1 MTQSTFIAQ
10 AIAVS
15 YLTIG
20 LGLMLNK
27 DYYRRFFQDYYTETS
42 AMLLSGFLG
51 LMIGF
56 ILIALHNVWASNWTI
71 LITLIGWLSLI
82 KGILIIIFPEKIKQL
97 TKLIRNPENLS
108 PLFFLLATIFGY
120 FGLFGH

>member
-1 MTQSTFIAQ
+1 MIQSTFIAQ
-10 AIAVS
+10 ALAVT

-42 AMLLSGFLG
+42 AMQLSGFIALMLG
-51 LMIGF
+51 F
-56 ILIALHNVWASNWTI
+56 TLIALHNIWLKNWTI

-82 KGILIIIFPEKIKQL
+82 KGVLIIVFPEKIRQL

-108 PLFFLLATIFGY
+108 PVLFLLAAIFGY
-120 FGLFGH
+120 FGFFGG